1 MVQSHEPSLPILI
14 HNGVSLLWITAFKT
28 ISYIDLYWIF
38 HQRLQ
43 ALQGQ
48 LCKNLLNCEKE
59 KKISKWRKEREKL
72 GIQARLGENGECHL
86 QHSLEHGIFALRFFH
101 DHKQHW
107 SIFHTDIDGL
117 VEEQLHPPQLVGYG
131 VGDSDVGCQGGD
143 RAKVAGQSWLYLMI
157 YEEQRGQVC

>member
-1 MVQSHEPSLPILI
+1 MECLSFELLLLKLYHIL
-14 HNGVSLLWITAFKT
+14 T
-28 ISYIDLYWIF
+28 YIEFFIRDCRLSRGNYVKIYWIV
-38 HQRLQ
+38 RR
-43 ALQGQ
+43 
-48 LCKNLLNCEKE
+48 K

-117 VEEQLHPPQLVGYG
+117 IEEQLHPPQLVGYG